1 MSDNTMMVILAV
13 SSMTMGTIIMVTQE
27 TEHEKK
33 MHLIEEQTAISELK
47 DRVNTAETI
56 KWCDSMRVVINKEI
70 DDLNKSNDKK

>member
-1 MSDNTMMVILAV
+1 MSDNTMMAILVV

-70 DDLNKSNDKK
+70 DDLNKSNGKK

>member
-1 MSDNTMMVILAV
+1 MSDNTMIVILAV

-56 KWCDSMRVVINKEI
+56 KWCDSMRVVINKAI
-70 DDLNKSNDKK
+70 DDLNKSNGKK

>member
-1 MSDNTMMVILAV
+1 MSDNTMMAILAV

-56 KWCDSMRVVINKEI
+56 KWCDSMRVVINKAI
-70 DDLNKSNDKK
+70 DDLNKSNGKK

>member
-1 MSDNTMMVILAV
+1 MSDNTMMAILAV

-47 DRVNTAETI
+47 DRVNTAETV

-70 DDLNKSNDKK
+70 DDLNKSNGKK

>member
-47 DRVNTAETI
+47 GRVNTAETI

-70 DDLNKSNDKK
+70 DDLNKSNGKK

>member
-1 MSDNTMMVILAV
+1 MSDNTMMAILAV

-70 DDLNKSNDKK
+70 DGLNKSNNKK

>member
-1 MSDNTMMVILAV
+1 MSDNTMMAILAV

-70 DDLNKSNDKK
+70 DDLNKSNGKK

>member
-1 MSDNTMMVILAV
+1 
-13 SSMTMGTIIMVTQE
+13 
-27 TEHEKK
+27 

-70 DDLNKSNDKK
+70 DGLNKSNNKK